1 METAIPPKPKS
12 ALPLI
17 ARILRKEQAVK
28 ILSPLEKLTQSNL
41 MVSDNAEII
50 KTDKLDQKLLTDL
63 FENKILGLHI
73 PGFCSKEI
81 AEFTANNALKKEISN
96 WNVRDVKNEYKQ
108 SDVDVFGTPYTMA
121 VKDNKSWENYFS
133 GAKKL
138 SEELRGLSYPN
149 QYPLDKFRL
158 EMDEVWPEG
167 MVTKT
172 LQGAKMV
179 PGLVRVM
186 HEKIQKTADIPLN
199 CHVDTMPI
207 LLKNKGQF
215 SVNIYL
221 KPAAAGGNLFIW
233 NTKISGLK
241 EFFSKWYVVKNFFM
255 QSNYLDE
262 EIQRNFQSMLP
273 EPKEI
278 RIEQGDLVLINT
290 GRPHA
295 ISSFSGGPRVS
306 LQAFITY
313 EKGKPLKI
321 WA

>member
-1 METAIPPKPKS
+1 
-12 ALPLI
+12 
-17 ARILRKEQAVK
+17 
-28 ILSPLEKLTQSNL
+28 
-41 MVSDNAEII
+41 MVSDGAGIV
-50 KTDKLDQKLLTDL
+50 KTDKLDQKLLEDF
-63 FENKILGLHI
+63 FENKILAIHI
-73 PGFCSKEI
+73 PEFCSKEI
-81 AEFTANNALKKEISN
+81 AESTSNNALKKEISN

-108 SDVDVFGTPYTMA
+108 SDVDVFGTPFTMA
-121 VKDNKSWENYFS
+121 VKDNKSWENYFL

-138 SEELRGLSYPN
+138 SDELRSLSYPN

-158 EMDEVWPEG
+158 EIDEIWPEG
-167 MVTKT
+167 MITKT

-199 CHVDTMPI
+199 CHVDTTPI

-233 NTKISGLK
+233 DTKISGLK

-262 EIQRNFQSMLP
+262 KIQRSFQSMLP

-278 RIEQGDLVLINT
+278 RIKQGDLVLINT